1 MLGLAVVGGWYWFVY
16 RNEPQNGLLSPSGS
30 GKSAAGATA
39 HSPEYRFTPIETKSG
54 SDDPPGANS
63 DDQQRLDSLFRSIEL
78 DGKPKREQGIVELRA
93 FLQSKDPHVRLDAA
107 TMLYEMKDRSGYS
120 ALLALLSSPEPVP
133 GKGGLDLRESAAR
146 TFARYREHWADNVL
160 LTQYE
165 KTKSLELASS
175 ASILRIDGMV
185 PYLHESLKQR
195 LWVDSLEEL
204 AISEPQSNKPLFKQI
219 SENEQATP
227 KQRAAAMFGLARSG
241 DQAGLDRLMA
251 VATNAREALPGNHDD
266 AYLAQGRAVTYLT
279 NFRGE
284 RMVEFFEDVMAGKYE
299 DSPQSIALVYLR
311 YRYPQNQPS
320 REIIKAGLQPG
331 GASLGWD
338 YTLLL
343 RLARLSGDPELI
355 TLGKQTDYFTS
366 FRQLDVR
373 AGWSNAWIGDI
384 LPDWEGDW

>member
-1 MLGLAVVGGWYWFVY
+1 MLGLAALGGWYWLAY
-16 RNEPQNGLLSPSGS
+16 KNESQNGKPVPPPSGKPAS
-30 GKSAAGATA
+30 GASA
-39 HSPEYRFTPIETKSG
+39 HSPEYRFAPIETKPRL
-54 SDDPPGANS
+54 SDPMESNS
-63 DDQQRLDSLFRSIEL
+63 DDQRRLDSLFRSIEL
-78 DGKPKREQGIVELRA
+78 DGKPKREQGIVELRS
-93 FLQSKDPHVRLDAA
+93 FLQSKDPQVRLNAA

-120 ALLALLSSPEPVP
+120 TLLTLLSSPQPIP

-146 TFARYREHWADNVL
+146 TLARYREHWADNAL

-175 ASILRIDGMV
+175 ASILRMNGMV

-195 LWVDSLEEL
+195 LWYTSMADL
-204 AISEPQSNKPLFKQI
+204 AILEPQNNKPLFKQI

-241 DQAGLDRLMA
+241 DEAGLDRLMA
-251 VATNAREALPGNHDD
+251 VATNAREALRGNHDD
-266 AYLAQGRAVTYLT
+266 AYLAQARAVTYLT

-284 RMVEFFEDVMAGKYE
+284 RMVKFFEDVMSGKYQ
-299 DSPQSIALVYLR
+299 DSPRSIALVYLR

-320 REIIKAGLQPG
+320 REVVKAGLQPG
-331 GASLGWD
+331 GASLDWD

-355 TLGKQTDYFTS
+355 ALGKQTDYFTS
-366 FRQLDVR
+366 FRELDVR
-373 AGWSNAWIGDI
+373 AGWSNAWIGEI